1 MACFVPLNEGLD
13 VLSVDEHFP
22 AYLDK
27 GQAARPYLRAPEPFS
42 GAELIDQFFDGKKT
56 LSGRCLMF
64 VW

>member
-1 MACFVPLNEGLD
+1 
-13 VLSVDEHFP
+13 
-22 AYLDK
+22 LDK

-56 LSGRCLMF
+56 LSGKCLMF